1 MEQRRPYEILYSLI
15 ESLSEYE
22 YNDIRI
28 SQKNYKKAFLE
39 IQNSFDALN
48 IDAIEVCRSFNN
60 LEIIIHINYN
70 PYRMSIVA
78 EDWTS
83 EIYKS
88 FIESLSL
95 KSLLFLNT
103 SESLDSA
110 CLKLSRLKSEQNL
123 TFVNIYNINKIIYLS
138 PNFTN
143 KSKVFFKSS
152 DNIVIGNVER
162 NFIIKYFTD
171 LGRFDLL
178 LDIFY

>member
-1 MEQRRPYEILYSLI
+1 
-15 ESLSEYE
+15 
-22 YNDIRI
+22 
-28 SQKNYKKAFLE
+28 
-39 IQNSFDALN
+39 
-48 IDAIEVCRSFNN
+48 
-60 LEIIIHINYN
+60 
-70 PYRMSIVA
+70 MSIIA

-88 FIESLSL
+88 FIEYLSL

-123 TFVNIYNINKIIYLS
+123 TFVNIYNIKKIVYIN

-152 DNIVIGNVER
+152 DSIVVGNVER